1 MKHVV
6 LAAAGHVD
14 HGKTALVRVLTG
26 VDTDTLPEEKRRGL
40 SIETGFAPLDLADG
54 VQISL
59 ADVPGHARLIPHML
73 AGVCGADGFLLVIAA
88 DEGVMP
94 QTAEHLDLLT
104 ILGIKRGI
112 IALTKTDRVDGET
125 LDRRREEIARWAAAR
140 GLSGMPICP
149 VSAVTGRGL
158 NGLRAALAALAE
170 AVQPRETGLPF
181 RLWVDRVFSVAGQG
195 TVVTGTAAQGRAAVG
210 ETLCFYPGGTPAR
223 VRSIQR
229 HGQPCETLWAGMRGG
244 LNLAGLERQA
254 VRRGAVLA
262 APDSLTVTDRA
273 AAELFLLPQAPY
285 PVRHNAALHV
295 YYGSEHQVCRVLLA
309 GRRTLEPGERCFA
322 QLRFSR
328 PAALGAGDRCVIR
341 FFSPTVT
348 LGGGVLLDLQPAG
361 KTDPALLTVLAAG
374 GPEARTAAVLA
385 RMGDRLPKTEELAR
399 RAGLTP
405 EDCGLALEDLER
417 RGLALPLGGRWM
429 AGGQAAALWGRLR
442 AALEDFHQ
450 REPLWPGMAREALRA
465 ALFPH
470 GSARAWNALLSW
482 YAARYRLVLS
492 EEWVALPGFSV
503 QWTPEYEGLRRML
516 RERYDRSGLTPPTRE
531 EALSPFGRQRE
542 KAEQVL
548 RRMALDGEL
557 TAIAPGQWVRPHC
570 LREGERRLAAAFARK
585 RVCTLGELRDAL
597 GLSRARALVL
607 LDHWDRTGVTRRVAE
622 GRVLLH
628 RGD

>member
-14 HGKTALVRVLTG
+14 HGKTALVRALTG

-158 NGLRAALAALAE
+158 DGLRAALAALAE

-181 RLWVDRVFSVAGQG
+181 RLWVDRVFSIPGQG

-244 LNLAGLERQA
+244 LNLA
-254 VRRGAVLA
+254 
-262 APDSLTVTDRA
+262 
-273 AAELFLLPQAPY
+273 
-285 PVRHNAALHV
+285 
-295 YYGSEHQVCRVLLA
+295 
-309 GRRTLEPGERCFA
+309 
-322 QLRFSR
+322 
-328 PAALGAGDRCVIR
+328 
-341 FFSPTVT
+341 
-348 LGGGVLLDLQPAG
+348 
-361 KTDPALLTVLAAG
+361 
-374 GPEARTAAVLA
+374 
-385 RMGDRLPKTEELAR
+385 
-399 RAGLTP
+399 
-405 EDCGLALEDLER
+405 
-417 RGLALPLGGRWM
+417 
-429 AGGQAAALWGRLR
+429 
-442 AALEDFHQ
+442 
-450 REPLWPGMAREALRA
+450 
-465 ALFPH
+465 
-470 GSARAWNALLSW
+470 
-482 YAARYRLVLS
+482 
-492 EEWVALPGFSV
+492 
-503 QWTPEYEGLRRML
+503 
-516 RERYDRSGLTPPTRE
+516 
-531 EALSPFGRQRE
+531 
-542 KAEQVL
+542 
-548 RRMALDGEL
+548 
-557 TAIAPGQWVRPHC
+557 
-570 LREGERRLAAAFARK
+570 
-585 RVCTLGELRDAL
+585 
-597 GLSRARALVL
+597 
-607 LDHWDRTGVTRRVAE
+607 
-622 GRVLLH
+622 
-628 RGD
+628 